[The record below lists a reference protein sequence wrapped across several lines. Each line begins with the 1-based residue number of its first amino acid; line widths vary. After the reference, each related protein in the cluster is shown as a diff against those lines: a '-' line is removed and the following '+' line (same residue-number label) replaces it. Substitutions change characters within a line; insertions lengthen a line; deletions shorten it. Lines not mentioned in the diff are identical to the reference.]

1 MELERSDLPFLLEKK
16 WTDVVS
22 RRWFYIRE
30 EQSVST
36 LLQNG
41 EIVSRAETEIPAEE
55 TGPLSTQI

>member
-1 MELERSDLPFLLEKK
+1 LELERSDLPFLLEKK

-41 EIVSRAETEIPAEE
+41 EIVSRAETETAEE
-55 TGPLSTQI
+55 AGPLSTQI

>member
-1 MELERSDLPFLLEKK
+1 MPFLLEKK

-22 RRWFYIRE
+22 RRWFYSRE

-41 EIVSRAETEIPAEE
+41 EIVSRAETETPAEE

>member
-1 MELERSDLPFLLEKK
+1 MPFLLEKK

-36 LLQNG
+36 LIQNG
-41 EIVSRAETEIPAEE
+41 EVGSRAETETAEE
-55 TGPLSTQI
+55 AGPLSSQI